1 MKGLQG
7 KKALV
12 TGGSSG
18 IGQAI
23 AIRLGEEGVD
33 VAINYIGP
41 PDGAEETRDA
51 IEHDVQ
57 LCMKQMLAVGRKRNT
72 AASTS

>member
-1 MKGLQG
+1 MQG
-7 KKALV
+7 KVALV

-33 VAINYIGP
+33 VAINYIGR
-41 PDGAEETRDA
+41 PDGAEEPKEA
-51 IEHDVQ
+51 IQHGADMC
-57 LCMKQMLAVGRKRNT
+57 LKQMSKA
-72 AASTS
+72 